1 MHFSTFSVV
10 DLEQVN
16 INWLARKT
24 IGVVAN
30 IIALIFNGK
39 KGHTYLKKPAAKSC
53 GVDRVPTAF
62 IYYQALNC

>member
-53 GVDRVPTAF
+53 GFD
-62 IYYQALNC
+62 